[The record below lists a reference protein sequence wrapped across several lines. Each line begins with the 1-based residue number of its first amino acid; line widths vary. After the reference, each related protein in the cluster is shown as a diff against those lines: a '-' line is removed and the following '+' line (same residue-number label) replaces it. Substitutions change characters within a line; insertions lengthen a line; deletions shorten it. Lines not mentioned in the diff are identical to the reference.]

1 MGKKKTKEK
10 KIREQIKK
18 EGLQRNLY
26 LEKLGLDIHKYG
38 VNFCGKGDR
47 RWSDWKKERKLYGF
61 DNRETWCIEPLF
73 VEWIYSR
80 FKMYLEQTVVD
91 LEYYKIPYQKD
102 PDAEPIM
109 VTQKKAIKIIMKMC
123 RDFLLKND
131 EDYASARLDP
141 SFYPLLS
148 ELMPLMWW

>member
-1 MGKKKTKEK
+1 
-10 KIREQIKK
+10 
-18 EGLQRNLY
+18 
-26 LEKLGLDIHKYG
+26 
-38 VNFCGKGDR
+38 
-47 RWSDWKKERKLYGF
+47 
-61 DNRETWCIEPLF
+61 
-73 VEWIYSR
+73 
-80 FKMYLEQTVVD
+80 MYLEQTVVD